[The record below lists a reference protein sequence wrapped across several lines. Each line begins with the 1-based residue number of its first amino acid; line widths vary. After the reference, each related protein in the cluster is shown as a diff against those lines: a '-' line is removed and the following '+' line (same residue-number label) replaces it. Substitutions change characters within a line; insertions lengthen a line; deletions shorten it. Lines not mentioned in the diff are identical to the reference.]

1 LAERRKGFGRK
12 IFRSNV
18 KSAAVYDTGRR
29 FGLRQELVSD
39 EAEMNKHL
47 RSFFNVRQSRSFRD
61 VLR

>member
-29 FGLRQELVSD
+29 FGLRQELVSG

-47 RSFFNVRQSRSFRD
+47 RSFFNVRHPD
-61 VLR
+61 